1 MNFKM
6 NPIRILYLCNSKPK
20 VMTTIKVNERTKTGK
35 AFMAMFE
42 AFFKGVDGIE
52 IIETDSEKITKE
64 ENLYSPSFVAKI
76 KKAEE
81 DIKNGKTT
89 TLDPND
95 IWGSLGLK

>member
-1 MNFKM
+1 
-6 NPIRILYLCNSKPK
+6 
-20 VMTTIKVNERTKTGK
+20 MTTIKINERTKTGK

-52 IIETDSEKITKE
+52 IVQTDAKKIEKE
-64 ENLYSPSFVAKI
+64 ENLYSPEFVAKI

-81 DIKNGKTT
+81 NIKNGETT
-89 TLDPND
+89 TLNPDD

>member
-1 MNFKM
+1 
-6 NPIRILYLCNSKPK
+6 
-20 VMTTIKVNERTKTGK
+20 MTTIKINERTKTGK

-52 IIETDSEKITKE
+52 IIETGSSKKIKKKE
-64 ENLYSPSFVAKI
+64 ESIYSPEFVAKI

-81 DIKNGKTT
+81 NIKNGETT

>member
-1 MNFKM
+1 
-6 NPIRILYLCNSKPK
+6 
-20 VMTTIKVNERTKTGK
+20 MTTIKINERTKTGK

-52 IIETDSEKITKE
+52 IIETDSKKLKKE
-64 ENLYSPSFVAKI
+64 DSIYSPEFVAKI

-81 DIKNGKTT
+81 NIKNGKTT
-89 TLDPND
+89 TLNPDD